1 MFLAAITHRS
11 FCNIWYAKRKS
22 EKGKYSCIK
31 TNGKVKSF
39 CLAPTS
45 TFLQKLAVNRQQ
57 TKVGIIV
64 KIAMP
69 GCGFGKVHLFSPTL
83 VHLALYSGVHIGLDE
98 ADFRSKRSLLH
109 R

>member
-22 EKGKYSCIK
+22 EKGKYSCIITK
-31 TNGKVKSF
+31 GKVKSF

-69 GCGFGKVHLFSPTL
+69 GCGFGKVHLFSQS
-83 VHLALYSGVHIGLDE
+83 VQLALYSGVHIGLDE